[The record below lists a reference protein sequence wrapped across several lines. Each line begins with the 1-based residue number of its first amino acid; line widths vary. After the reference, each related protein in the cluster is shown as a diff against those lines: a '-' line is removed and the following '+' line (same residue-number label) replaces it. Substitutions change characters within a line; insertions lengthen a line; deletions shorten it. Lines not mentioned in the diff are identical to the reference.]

1 MHHLEVPELGVA
13 AAGDDGRL
21 KLRRYPFLDLINGSG
36 QGQGQGQGQSNEDR
50 VRTNARLNHIYVF
63 ISVSMCV

>member
-36 QGQGQGQGQSNEDR
+36 QGQGQSNEDR